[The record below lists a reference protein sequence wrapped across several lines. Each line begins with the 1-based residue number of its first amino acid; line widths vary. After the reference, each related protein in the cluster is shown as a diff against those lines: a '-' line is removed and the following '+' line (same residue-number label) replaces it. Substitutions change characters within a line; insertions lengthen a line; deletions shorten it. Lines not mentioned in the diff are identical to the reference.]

1 MNVRLYANGST
12 LALTE
17 RLEGGSFQPPA
28 IPAYQ
33 DLHVRFKLA
42 ESINSVPTIDKRP
55 LHSLVAKIGWPDQ
68 APVSGEYRLEITLG
82 GDTVMTGDIA
92 YNATATQIAAAI
104 NTALGTEI
112 ATLNP
117 CTVSEYKGLHRI
129 VFADKTLRP
138 TFDRAENALW
148 PASFIEVDE
157 IEFDEGYAYVLQ
169 LRQAPVAE
177 VATFS
182 EQVPSIPAITERQAG
197 GEVDGF
203 AYNAIQK
210 LTLSPAFEGG
220 AFRIVRSGKKTV
232 PITVPTNVETI
243 RSAVAPLADTGSL
256 FLVTETSNGAYL
268 EFTGSMGGTAQD
280 LMTIE
285 VFESPG
291 VDYFFHLPTK
301 TDDMRT
307 LMRNVDTSGQVRIPL
322 TLELEITDPL
332 APGGKQEVKIQQEM
346 TFIRPVPSSANNV
359 AASLRWGQPLSKGD
373 YLKHSTGSL
382 LVGNR
387 GMKFT
392 IGDGSTESFAL
403 PHNLVENPQ
412 VVTANATTNRLA
424 GVDHNYQDL
433 DPITFSTTGTL
444 PAPLDPAKTYFVLAA
459 AASDFQVSLTPNGA
473 AVDLTNAGTGIH
485 TARLK
490 DGTIEHI
497 AVEVWETG
505 GNEERLPQSSYTV
518 ARTSLDVVTVS
529 GFPTTP
535 TAGQYDVVIQT
546 YGRPATYQAHQH
558 EIDETPEAKQRI
570 EALEARVTA
579 LENGN
584 FGGSAPALST
594 VTTGKIDRPLPKV
607 WNILRSRS
615 TDLPADPGPLNLWNP
630 FGEGSTLK
638 DIRLLPAVHLVAG
651 SVEALPPTLP
661 APNSQYR
668 GRVFYSAVDVPGL
681 LSAGQYAACTGLEWY
696 RVRRES
702 SDETTWYPT
711 AMEMEFF
718 RLTVSPDE
726 LALRTRLDLAVGIE
740 LALFDPS
747 RRPADRRTVG
757 RMSLILERGVRVV
770 DSTPS
775 ATGSNI
781 ATHFGSPVILAQ
793 HDFDLT
799 EVVTQKRMSL
809 SVARDGAGTL
819 TALASKMMGA
829 AVAVSAPASA
839 DFALRLRLGRVDF
852 ENIPTD
858 GRGLLAVR
866 GPDVGMDGQADQ
878 ALGRYGIS

>member
-1 MNVRLYANGST
+1 VNVRLYANGST

-33 DLHVRFKLA
+33 DLQVRFKLA

-92 YNATATQIAAAI
+92 HNATATQIAAAI

-112 ATLNP
+112 AALNP

-169 LRQAPVAE
+169 LLQAPVAE

-182 EQVPSIPAITERQAG
+182 EQVPSIPTITEKQAG

-232 PITVPTNVETI
+232 PITVPTTVDTI
-243 RSAVAPLADTGSL
+243 RAAVAPLADTGGA
-256 FLVTETSNGAYL
+256 FLVTETSNGVYL
-268 EFTGSMGGTAQD
+268 EFTGSMGGTDHD

-412 VVTANATTNRLA
+412 VVTANATTNRLEA
-424 GVDHNYQDL
+424 VDHNYQDL

-570 EALEARVTA
+570 EALEARVSE
-579 LENGN
+579 LESQAGTGPT
-584 FGGSAPALST
+584 FSLP
-594 VTTGKIDRPLPKV
+594 VTTAGPLSRPLGTV
-607 WNILRSRS
+607 WRVPRAR
-615 TDLPADPGPLNLWNP
+615 TLPTRPESLVEWRATAETL
-630 FGEGSTLK
+630 GELPRRP
-638 DIRLLPAVHLVAG
+638 IRLLPAVHA
-651 SVEALPPTLP
+651 SSTPTLP
-661 APNSQYR
+661 ATLPSLAAAKGKVYTVTTAR
-668 GRVFYSAVDVPGL
+668 GDLSGVRAGDKVACDGREFYKVIQSPGTT
-681 LSAGQYAACTGLEWY
+681 SYYPAAFETTLFETAINPLEFPARSTLELRIGLELM
-696 RVRRES
+696 VAMLEAKAEERRS
-702 SDETTWYPT
+702 VCQWTI
-711 AMEMEFF
+711 
-718 RLTVSPDE
+718 V
-726 LALRTRLDLAVGIE
+726 
-740 LALFDPS
+740 
-747 RRPADRRTVG
+747 
-757 RMSLILERGVRVV
+757 LEAGV
-770 DSTPS
+770 PS
-775 ATGSNI
+775 ADTTPATTGGNLAAAFTS
-781 ATHFGSPVILAQ
+781 SVILLKQ
-793 HDFDLT
+793 RLVLT
-799 EVVTQKRMSL
+799 EIPTQHLFGTRI
-809 SVARDGAGTL
+809 VRAGDGTL
-819 TALASKMMGA
+819 TARAIAYGRDEA
-829 AVAVSAPASA
+829 TTAPPSVP
-839 DFALRLRLGRVDF
+839 FILRGKLTEFDT
-852 ENIPTD
+852 ENAPTD
-858 GRGLLAVR
+858 ARGVPAVR
-866 GPDVGMDGQADQ
+866 GLDVGLDGAPDPS
-878 ALGRYGIS
+878 LGRLVIS